1 MCLSGLP
8 GLPVFETVSE
18 QATLTRRWITW
29 KAEFELYVIASGI
42 SDPTQKRA
50 PLLHL
55 AGPRVQ
61 DIFSN
66 SIPADIRGGAM
77 EYAKVIDI
85 LSEINKKSLLKQ
97 QHLQQTVSLL

>member
-1 MCLSGLP
+1 MSC
-8 GLPVFETVSE
+8 
-18 QATLTRRWITW
+18 
-29 KAEFELYVIASGI
+29 IASGI

-55 AGPRVQ
+55 AGPRVR

-77 EYAKVIDI
+77 EYDKVIDI
-85 LSEINKKSLLKQ
+85 LSEINKTSLLKQ
-97 QHLQQTVSLL
+97 QHLQQTVSLLWTLDYYHSKTFIKYVARYDLHIKEVFQI